1 VGDKTSIDG
10 VVARFTERLTQKHQ
24 VDVLILFGSRAR
36 GEGDE
41 WSDYDFIIV
50 SPDFLGVPFLQRRR
64 GMVALREPGVS
75 FDFLC
80 YTPEEYQTK
89 VQQVG
94 IVREA
99 VETGLKLI

>member
-1 VGDKTSIDG
+1 MGEKTTIDG
-10 VVARFTERLTQKHQ
+10 VVARFRERLTQTHR
-24 VDVLILFGSRAR
+24 VEVLILYGSRAQ
-36 GEGDE
+36 GEGDK

-50 SPDFLGVPFLQRRR
+50 SPDFSGIPFLQRRR

-80 YTPEEYQTK
+80 YTPEEYQAK
-89 VQQVG
+89 VQQLG

-99 VETGLKLI
+99 VETGVRLI

>member
-1 VGDKTSIDG
+1 MGEKRTING
-10 VVARFTERLTQKHQ
+10 VVARFKERLTQKYQ
-24 VDVLILFGSRAR
+24 VHALILFGSRAR

-50 SPDFLGVPFLQRRR
+50 SPDFRGVPFLQRRR
-64 GMVALREPGVS
+64 GMVAIRERGVS

-80 YTPEEYQTK
+80 YTPDEYQAK

-94 IVREA
+94 IIREA
-99 VETGLKLI
+99 LETGIKLI

>member
-1 VGDKTSIDG
+1 MGPKTTVDW
-10 VVARFTERLTQKHQ
+10 VVARFKERLTKKYQ
-24 VDVLILFGSRAR
+24 VHTLILFGSHAR

-50 SPDFLGVPFLQRRR
+50 SPDFRGVPFLQRRR
-64 GMVALREPGVS
+64 GLAAVREPGIS

-80 YTPEEYQTK
+80 YTPDEYQAK
-89 VQQVG
+89 LQQVG

-99 VETGLKLI
+99 AETGVRLI